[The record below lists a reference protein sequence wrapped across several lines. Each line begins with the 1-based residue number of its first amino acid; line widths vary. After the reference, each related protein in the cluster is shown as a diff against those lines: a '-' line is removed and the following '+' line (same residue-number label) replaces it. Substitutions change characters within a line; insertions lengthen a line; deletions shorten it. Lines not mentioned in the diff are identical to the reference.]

1 MTAAAPLFDFAQT
14 SLPTTMPSFDIGGGS
29 RWQQPRCA
37 RNPVPAP
44 RMIKSVVDEAGLGKF
59 VYLQGVS
66 GRRYVFSS
74 IRPEQA
80 ALYDHALFAVTD
92 WGQGDNPGVR
102 VAASAKE
109 VSANGHALYV
119 HLLEDED
126 RHGDETLEDLC
137 SDERDEGGCNA

>member
-1 MTAAAPLFDFAQT
+1 MTATAPVFNFAQAN
-14 SLPTTMPSFDIGGGS
+14 LPAAMPSLDMGS
-29 RWQQPRCA
+29 TNRWKQSRCA
-37 RNPVPAP
+37 SNPVPAP

-59 VYLQGVS
+59 VYLHGVS

-92 WGQGDNPGVR
+92 WGQGDNPSVR
-102 VAASAKE
+102 VAASSKD

-119 HLLEDED
+119 HLLEDDD
-126 RHGDETLEDLC
+126 RFGYETLEDLC
-137 SDERDEGGCNA
+137 SDV

>member
-1 MTAAAPLFDFAQT
+1 MTATASLFDFAQSNLPANVP
-14 SLPTTMPSFDIGGGS
+14 SLDLGS
-29 RWQQPRCA
+29 MNRWKQPRSM
-37 RNPVPAP
+37 NQPMPAP

-92 WGQGDNPGVR
+92 WGQGEQPGVR
-102 VAASAKE
+102 VAASVEE

-119 HLLEDED
+119 HLLDDSD
-126 RHGDETLEDLC
+126 RFGYETLEDLC
-137 SDERDEGGCNA
+137 S

>member
-1 MTAAAPLFDFAQT
+1 MTASAPLFDFAQSNLPASVP
-14 SLPTTMPSFDIGGGS
+14 SLELGGMN
-29 RWQQPRCA
+29 RWKQPRCA
-37 RNPVPAP
+37 SQPMPAP

-59 VYLQGVS
+59 VYLQGIS

-92 WGQGDNPGVR
+92 WSQGDQPGVR
-102 VAASAKE
+102 VAASVDE

-119 HLLEDED
+119 HLLDDDD
-126 RHGDETLEDLC
+126 RFGYETLEDLC
-137 SDERDEGGCNA
+137 S

>member
-1 MTAAAPLFDFAQT
+1 MTAPASLFDFAQT
-14 SLPTTMPSFDIGGGS
+14 PLPTSVPSLNLGETN
-29 RWQQPRCA
+29 RWNQPRSA
-37 RNPVPAP
+37 SRAMPAP

-59 VYLQGVS
+59 VYLQGIS

-92 WGQGDNPGVR
+92 WGQGEQPGIR
-102 VAASAKE
+102 VAASASD

-119 HLLEDED
+119 HLLDDED
-126 RHGDETLEDLC
+126 RFGYETLEDLC
-137 SDERDEGGCNA
+137 S

>member
-1 MTAAAPLFDFAQT
+1 MTTAAPLFDFAQT
-14 SLPTTMPSFDIGGGS
+14 NLPVAMSALDMGHDSSAHRRVG
-29 RWQQPRCA
+29 RWGQGRSTS
-37 RNPVPAP
+37 NPVPAP

-80 ALYDHALFAVTD
+80 ALYEHALFAVTD

-102 VAASAKE
+102 VAGSVKDLA
-109 VSANGHALYV
+109 VNGHALYV
-119 HLLEDED
+119 HLLDP
-126 RHGDETLEDLC
+126 
-137 SDERDEGGCNA
+137 